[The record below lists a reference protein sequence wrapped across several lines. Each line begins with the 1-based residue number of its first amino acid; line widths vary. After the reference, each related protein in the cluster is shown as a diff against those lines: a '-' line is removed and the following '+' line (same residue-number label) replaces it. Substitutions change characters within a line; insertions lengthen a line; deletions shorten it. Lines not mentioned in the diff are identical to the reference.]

1 MLEPVRTK
9 AERQRQGEES
19 GNRVPTST
27 KNRQRA
33 GRGGAGA
40 ATGRAAQDLGRR
52 EAATLTKWARW
63 NRRQYLTNDI
73 FGMLRIH
80 RFPGAST
87 ARGRTGP
94 RELFSSRQYPH
105 LHILFAHSHR
115 AEIEGSPRGTAQE
128 HFAVSAEIVGTPEKF
143 DITRAGK
150 DSVYSEAQT

>member
-19 GNRVPTST
+19 GNRVSTST

-33 GRGGAGA
+33 GRGRAEA

-63 NRRQYLTNDI
+63 ALRLPLYKNDAAWSLFLI
-73 FGMLRIH
+73 SDRIV
-80 RFPGAST
+80 PMASST
-87 ARGRTGP
+87 H
-94 RELFSSRQYPH
+94 LFMQYPH

-115 AEIEGSPRGTAQE
+115 AEIEGCPRRTAQE

-150 DSVYSEAQT
+150 DSIYSEAQT